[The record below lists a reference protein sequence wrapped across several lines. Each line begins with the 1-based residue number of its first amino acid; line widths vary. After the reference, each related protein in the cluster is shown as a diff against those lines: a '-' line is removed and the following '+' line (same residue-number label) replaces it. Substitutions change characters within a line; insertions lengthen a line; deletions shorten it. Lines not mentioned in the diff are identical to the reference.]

1 MGFGAILTSEIFG
14 LRSTLDND
22 TLTKVEDLRFL
33 AAKNNRSPEEEA
45 KLGDLNAELSHLGF
59 TSEFRD
65 PLYKE
70 FVNEMASARDSDPNL
85 WGQVLTPVQRDRRA
99 RLVQGAVQ
107 RLRANRERE

>member
-1 MGFGAILTSEIFG
+1 MNRAVTAAEREDYERDGVVCLRGIFPFEWIG
-14 LRSTLDND
+14 
-22 TLTKVEDLRFL
+22 FL
-33 AAKNNRSPEEEA
+33 AAAAEEA
-45 KLGDLNAELSHLGF
+45 KLADLNAELSHLGF

-70 FVNEMASARDSDPNL
+70 FVTEMASVRQSDPDL